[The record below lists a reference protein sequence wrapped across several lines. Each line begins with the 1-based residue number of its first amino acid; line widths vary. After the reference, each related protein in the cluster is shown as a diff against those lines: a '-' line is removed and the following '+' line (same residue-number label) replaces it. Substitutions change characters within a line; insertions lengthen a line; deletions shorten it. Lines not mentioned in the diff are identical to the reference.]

1 MKFLMVMIICFA
13 EDACQAVF
21 DTTQFETYDQC
32 MTQAVPVVNYM
43 REVYTNS
50 SGEIHCLSEQDFKFY
65 KDFIDNGGEPQL
77 SLTHPENTKDSI

>member
-21 DTTQFETYDQC
+21 DAAEFQTYDQC
-32 MTQAVPVVNYM
+32 MAQALPVSRYM

-50 SGEIHCLSEQDFKFY
+50 SGEIHCLSEKDYAEY
-65 KDFIDNGGEPQL
+65 KAFIDNGGKPTL
-77 SLTHPENTKDSI
+77 SLSHPENTNSSI

>member
-21 DTTQFETYDQC
+21 DATEYQTYDQC

-50 SGEIHCLSEQDFKFY
+50 SGEIHCLSEQDFQLY
-65 KDFIDNGGEPQL
+65 KDFIDNGGRPAL
-77 SLTHPENTKDSI
+77 SLDHPENTKDSI